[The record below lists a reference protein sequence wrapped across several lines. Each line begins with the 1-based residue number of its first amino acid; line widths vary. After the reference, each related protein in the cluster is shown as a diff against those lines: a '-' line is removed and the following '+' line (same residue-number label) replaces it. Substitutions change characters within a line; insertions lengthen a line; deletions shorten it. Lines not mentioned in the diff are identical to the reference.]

1 MSNGL
6 ITKSSPINFGGT
18 NKMLQQ
24 LIPILAQKKMMDLRN
39 QNTMKYLQEQMQGYR
54 GLETQRHES
63 RLVEQEDRHEK
74 ELDYLYKNLM
84 GDLAKEARVDQL
96 RGEIFLNEQRGK
108 DTTDA
113 TNKLEQVAKTMGT
126 MLAKE
131 ANLETITPEEAI
143 NLSKVA
149 TEDYLK
155 TYGTQMA
162 TTGRQK
168 ERLTREVEP
177 DIALGKRRMDVAERE
192 QTRLEGRGAEGNFDD
207 LAKLYTAV
215 SKEETSLLENIDK
228 AWNNSEIEAQLNAE
242 LKTLRD
248 EKSMVYNKMKQSL
261 NLTPGV
267 VGGAPTDAFR
277 KYKQL
282 LIERNV
288 PEAEAE
294 RIARIRFPESPGLP
308 E

>member
-1 MSNGL
+1 M
-6 ITKSSPINFGGT
+6 
-18 NKMLQQ
+18 ML
-24 LIPILAQKKMMDLRN
+24 PILAQKKMMDLRN

-84 GDLAKEARVDQL
+84 GGLADEARVDQL
-96 RGEIFLNEQRGK
+96 RGEIFLNEQQGK
-108 DTTDA
+108 DTTEA
-113 TNKLEQVAKTMGT
+113 TNKLEKVAEVMGST
-126 MLAKE
+126 LAKQ

-155 TYGTQMA
+155 AYGTQMA

-177 DIALGKRRMDVAERE
+177 DIILGKRRMDVAERE
-192 QTRLEGRGAEGNFDD
+192 QTRLEGGGVGIAGNFDD
-207 LAKLYTAV
+207 LKKLHDVLIKQEASVLAKIDSVFPEKDPA
-215 SKEETSLLENIDK
+215 LE
-228 AWNNSEIEAQLNAE
+228 AE
-242 LKTLRD
+242 LESVTQQKND
-248 EKSMVYNKMKQSL
+248 IFNKMKQAL

-277 KYKQL
+277 IYRQR
-282 LIERNV
+282 LIENGV
-288 PEAEAE
+288 PEAEAD
-294 RIARIRFPESPGLP
+294 RMAREKYPQ
-308 E
+308 